1 MKRIGAW
8 LVGSRGTLT
17 TTVVTG
23 TRAIARGLID
33 RVGLVTE
40 LPELKPLSLVEPEQL
55 VFGGWDIAPTGLLE
69 RARALARDDGAF
81 LPELVETLRPD
92 LEAVEGQIRPGY
104 VDGSGPAVSPLAGA
118 GFLPRNESLSAAV
131 ERLGADIEEFRKRH
145 SLDTVVVINLAS
157 TEAPIRLGKD
167 HRQLESFVRL
177 IREDRRGQMTPSILY
192 AYAAL
197 ERGFPYVNFTPSQ
210 GASTPALHQLA
221 EKHHVPFYGND
232 GKTGETL
239 MKAALAPLFRSRNL
253 EVLSW
258 EGFNILGGGDGQVLD
273 DPRHKRSKIRSKSRV
288 LAEALGYHPHA
299 GVSIEY
305 VPSLGNWKTAWDFIH
320 FRGFLGTKMSLQ
332 FIWQGCDAIL
342 AAPLV
347 LDLIRLTE
355 FARRK
360 GEAGLMTHLACFF
373 KDPMGVRTPSFH
385 DQFRLLLEYVQRH
398 APLNLTFSPEGRRKG

>member
-1 MKRIGAW
+1 MASAVVLGA
-8 LVGSRGTLT
+8 
-17 TTVVTG
+17 
-23 TRAIARGLID
+23 RAVARGLAG
-33 RVGLVTE
+33 RTGLVTE
-40 LPELKPLSLVEPEQL
+40 TPDLKPLPLVEPDQI
-55 VFGGWDIAPTGLLE
+55 VFGGWDIAPAGLLE
-69 RARALARDDGAF
+69 RARSLARDDRAV
-81 LPELVETLRPD
+81 PSDLVEALRSD
-92 LEAVEGQIRPGY
+92 LEAVEGQVRPGY
-104 VDGSGPAVSPLAGA
+104 LDGSGPAVSPLAGA
-118 GFLPRNESLSAAV
+118 GFLPRKESLTAAA
-131 ERLGADIEEFRKRH
+131 ERLGADLEAFRSRH
-145 SLDTVVVINLAS
+145 RLDTVVVINLAS

-167 HRQLESFVRL
+167 HRRLESFVRL
-177 IREDRRGQMTPSILY
+177 IREDRRSQITPSILY

-239 MKAALAPLFRSRNL
+239 MKAVLAPLFRSRNL

-258 EGFNILGGGDGQVLD
+258 EGFNILGGGDGKVLND
-273 DPRHKRSKIRSKSRV
+273 ARHKRSKVRSKSRV
-288 LAEALGYHPHA
+288 LSEALGYQPHT

-305 VPSLGNWKTAWDFIH
+305 VPSLGSWKTAWDFIH

-355 FARRK
+355 FAQRT

-373 KDPMGVRTPSFH
+373 KDPMGVRIHAFH
-385 DQFRLLLEYVQRH
+385 DQFRLLLDYAERH